1 MCIRDRLLLLSVI
14 ARVTA
19 GRRFVVLLFT
29 MLLIVAVAAQ
39 VWFGSLLM
47 FDTPAGPLGSFN
59 ETASAMRT
67 NATASPSPATTAP
80 ATTTTAPAK

>member
-1 MCIRDRLLLLSVI
+1 MI

-29 MLLIVAVAAQ
+29 MLLVIAVVAQ

-47 FDTPAGPLGSFN
+47 FDTPSGPLGSFN
-59 ETASAMRT
+59 E
-67 NATASPSPATTAP
+67 PQKG
-80 ATTTTAPAK
+80 TTTQPSTLPTTRTVALAPAK